1 MSNNYYY
8 EVTLINNKGEER
20 SYCHDVDNRWENYE
34 GFISKTYYR
43 VSNPEKIEID
53 ILMPV
58 TDNISIIKE
67 EKEFLKSLTRIKKTA
82 MICNSITCE
91 KALLDEAVYKVIKS
105 LNVEIALG
113 YEGLDKYSYAFSR
126 GRFLVIKE
134 DK

>member
-8 EVTLINNKGEER
+8 EVTLINDKGEER
-20 SYCHDVDNRWENYE
+20 SYCHDVDNRWGEYE
-34 GFISKTYYR
+34 GFISSIYYR
-43 VSNPEKIEID
+43 GNPDKIEMD

-58 TDNISIIKE
+58 TDNVSTIKE
-67 EKEFLKSLTRIKKTA
+67 EKEFLKSLTRIKKIA

-91 KALLDEAVYKVIKS
+91 KTLLDEAVYKVIKP

-113 YEGLDKYSYAFSR
+113 YKGLNNYSYAFSR

-134 DK
+134 NE

>member
-8 EVTLINNKGEER
+8 EVTLINDKGEER
-20 SYCHDVDNRWENYE
+20 SYCHDIGNRWDKYE
-34 GFISKTYYR
+34 GFVSNIYYG
-43 VSNPEKIEID
+43 VSNPEEIEMD

-58 TDNISIIKE
+58 TDNVSIIKE
-67 EKEFLKSLTRIKKTA
+67 EKEFLKSLTRIKKVA

-91 KALLDEAVYKVIKS
+91 KVLLDEAIYKVIKP

-113 YEGLDKYSYAFSR
+113 SKGVDNYSYAFSR

-134 DK
+134 NE